1 MIEQERTIDLFL
13 ALTDCDP
20 SPVLL
25 GLLILGA
32 LFGPWQVA
40 VSVETIKITHNMVT
54 LRTAMKTF
62 HFQNLDNLFE
72 ESHYCLEI
80 LLKRHIR
87 VSKCKVAEK
96 KDLCNIRNKNL
107 IVKSCLGYEN

>member
-1 MIEQERTIDLFL
+1 LNRSFDAFSVKAKSFVFLIERERKIDLFL

-72 ESHYCLEI
+72 EIHYCLEI
-80 LLKRHIR
+80 LL
-87 VSKCKVAEK
+87 
-96 KDLCNIRNKNL
+96 
-107 IVKSCLGYEN
+107 

>member
-1 MIEQERTIDLFL
+1 MIEQERKTDIFL

-20 SPVLL
+20 SPVLP

-40 VSVETIKITHNMVT
+40 VLVETIKITHNMVT

-62 HFQNLDNLFE
+62 HFQNLDNLYE
-72 ESHYCLEI
+72 EIHYCLEI
-80 LLKRHIR
+80 LL
-87 VSKCKVAEK
+87 
-96 KDLCNIRNKNL
+96 
-107 IVKSCLGYEN
+107 